1 MRNCSLGKRRY
12 LSREGGNGNPTASEG
27 KARARG
33 IGGGDR
39 LKGTPKWGIDRSAR
53 KLVLAE
59 CYIL

>member
-39 LKGTPKWGIDRSAR
+39 PEGGIMGDGNHP
-53 KLVLAE
+53 
-59 CYIL
+59 